1 MSQGLEQGNDGIA
14 RHDLSGPP
22 PAPSPENRARHS
34 FHRNVQTS
42 SSSTSK
48 SSVALG
54 GITPPAP
61 RAP

>member
-1 MSQGLEQGNDGIA
+1 VQGFLRPGGVQRRRAGLGQHGEG
-14 RHDLSGPP
+14 SGHQP
-22 PAPSPENRARHS
+22 
-34 FHRNVQTS
+34 TD

-48 SSVALG
+48 TSVALG

>member
-1 MSQGLEQGNDGIA
+1 VAAA
-14 RHDLSGPP
+14 RRG
-22 PAPSPENRARHS
+22 ARRRGSHL
-34 FHRNVQTS
+34 TS

-48 SSVALG
+48 TSVALG